1 MVLCCRMVAKTRQVT
16 GISFQFLNS
25 LQQHSGKVH
34 CTTLKYIRSI
44 GTTKCLGA
52 FKYSDKHEWV
62 KMEGNVGTIG
72 ITHYAQDAL
81 GDVVFAQLPD
91 VGTIIGSKDECGAL
105 ESVKAASELFS
116 PVSGKVVEKNSA
128 VEESPGLINQS
139 CYDKGWL
146 FKLELVDA
154 SELEKLMDEKTYE
167 DFCKTDTH

>member
-72 ITHYAQDAL
+72 ITHYAQVSKPPTPSRSLMTACQDSVSDPIQRPTDSKIKL
-81 GDVVFAQLPD
+81 RLPNRFNFIVNKRCLD
-91 VGTIIGSKDECGAL
+91 SKAVNSPNL
-105 ESVKAASELFS
+105 ISE
-116 PVSGKVVEKNSA
+116 
-128 VEESPGLINQS
+128 Q
-139 CYDKGWL
+139 
-146 FKLELVDA
+146 
-154 SELEKLMDEKTYE
+154 
-167 DFCKTDTH
+167 